1 MAFEGLPRGSLFALV
16 YFYRKGRR
24 ESGYASPGGVRS
36 RMLRSPKYPAGTLWL
51 WTVAAPS
58 SLPAGS

>member
-1 MAFEGLPRGSLFALV
+1 ME
-16 YFYRKGRR
+16 GRR
-24 ESGYASPGGVRS
+24 ERGLAYPGGGFGRMVRI
-36 RMLRSPKYPAGTLWL
+36 PKYPAGTLWL

>member
-1 MAFEGLPRGSLFALV
+1 MGGYME
-16 YFYRKGRR
+16 GRR
-24 ESGYASPGGVRS
+24 ERGLAYPGGVRS
-36 RMLRSPKYPAGTLWL
+36 RMVRIPKYPAGTLWL